1 MGNMRRRNQGD
12 ARPYRR
18 ACLIMGAAVGVTG
31 VTFGVFA
38 DAAGLDLPRIV
49 AMSALMFTGASQFAA
64 VGVIS
69 DGGTGTAA
77 IGPALLLAARNTLY
91 GPVVRRVLP
100 DSTLVRLGAAHF
112 VVDETTAM
120 AAAQAERRDATGAF
134 WLTAATLWLCW
145 NLGSIAGAMLGPVM
159 GTAEV
164 WGLDAAFPAIFV
176 AMVATHLRSAAG
188 RIAAAAAA
196 AIALGAVPFS
206 APGIPILLSV
216 LALPIALYVGTRRER
231 SAGHGN
237 GSEASP

>member
-1 MGNMRRRNQGD
+1 MEQRNQGD
-12 ARPYRR
+12 SRPYRR
-18 ACLIMGAAVGVTG
+18 ACFIMGVAVGVTG

-38 DAAGLDLPRIV
+38 DAAGFDLPRIV

-69 DGGTGTAA
+69 DGGTGAAA

-91 GPVVRRVLP
+91 GPVVHRVLP
-100 DSTLVRLGAAHF
+100 DSTMVRLGAAQF

-120 AAAQAERRDATGAF
+120 AAAQADRRDATGAF
-134 WLTAATLWLCW
+134 WLTAATLWLSW
-145 NLGSIAGAMLGPVM
+145 NLGSVAGAMLGPVL
-159 GTAEV
+159 GTAET

-176 AMVATHLRSAAG
+176 ALLATHLRTTTG

-196 AIALGAVPFS
+196 AIALGTVPVS

-216 LALPIALYVGTRRER
+216 LALPIALYAGTHRRR
-231 SAGHGN
+231 STDRDPGP
-237 GSEASP
+237 EAPE

>member
-1 MGNMRRRNQGD
+1 MRRHIHGD

-18 ACLIMGAAVGVTG
+18 ACLIMGVAVGVTG

-38 DAAGLDLPRIV
+38 DAAGLDLPRIA

-64 VGVIS
+64 VGVVK
-69 DGGTGTAA
+69 DGGTGAA
-77 IGPALLLAARNTLY
+77 AVGPALLLAARNTLY

-100 DSTLVRLGAAHF
+100 DSTMVRLGAAHF

-120 AAAQAERRDATGAF
+120 AAAQADRRDAKGAF

-159 GTAEV
+159 GTAEA

-176 AMVATHLRSAAG
+176 AIVATHLRTAAG
-188 RIAAAAAA
+188 RTAAAAAA
-196 AIALGAVPFS
+196 AIALGAVPLS

-216 LALPIALYVGTRRER
+216 LALPIALYVGARQRPSEER
-231 SAGHGN
+231 DS
-237 GSEASP
+237 GSEPSP